1 MQDFTRYD
9 YTLTLERLGEIQKE
23 YDGAILVI
31 INGEYYEL
39 KREVE

>member
-9 YTLTLERLGEIQKE
+9 YTLTLERLREIQKE

-39 KREVE
+39 KREAE